1 METKQGLNISS
12 PAFEHGGNI
21 PSKFTC
27 EGEDINPELTIDAY
41 PANTMS
47 LVLIVDDPD
56 APGRTFDHWIVWNI
70 EPQRKI
76 KEDSAPGETGVNSL
90 GENAYTGPCPP
101 SGVHRYFFKVYA
113 LDKKLDLL
121 GGATINELQQAM
133 KDHIIS
139 SGELMGLYKKRN
151 S

>member
-113 LDKKLDLL
+113 LDTMLDL
-121 GGATINELQQAM
+121 
-133 KDHIIS
+133 KS
-139 SGELMGLYKKRN
+139 SSDKKTVEKAIEGHVVAYGELVGKYIKQRK
-151 S
+151 

>member
-27 EGEDINPELTIDAY
+27 EGEDINPELTIDGY

-76 KEDSAPGETGVNSL
+76 KEDSTPGETGVNSL

-113 LDKKLDLL
+113 LDTMLDL
-121 GGATINELQQAM
+121 
-133 KDHIIS
+133 KS
-139 SGELMGLYKKRN
+139 SSDKKTVEKAIEGHVVAYGELVGKYIKQRK
-151 S
+151 

>member
-1 METKQGLNISS
+1 MDTKKSLNISS

-21 PSKFTC
+21 PSKYTC
-27 EGEDINPELTIDAY
+27 EGEDINPELTIDGY
-41 PANTMS
+41 PTNTIS

-70 EPQRKI
+70 EPQGKI
-76 KEDSAPGETGVNSL
+76 KENSTPGETGVNSL

-113 LDKKLDLL
+113 LDTMLDL
-121 GGATINELQQAM
+121 
-133 KDHIIS
+133 KS
-139 SGELMGLYKKRN
+139 SSDKKALENALEGHALAYGELVGKYIKQRK
-151 S
+151 